1 MFRAVKVTN
10 TSNPDP
16 DKWHYSGYN
25 IYFDST
31 VSFTHP
37 DDNYGKNI
45 FIFEANLR
53 SSKYANNKTKSALAL
68 GHGLIQKIDDTT
80 IYAEKM
86 YSLNFTVDNKIFF

>member
-45 FIFEANLR
+45 IIFEANLR

-86 YSLNFTVDNKIFF
+86 YSLNFTVDNKILF